1 VTLGTVRG
9 VGRVMSRTR
18 AAGKRRKRWDCAA
31 RGCASVIEAP
41 APNQAPG
48 KDSCPAHRNAQPRK
62 IPRSIGG
69 VIDWRAVQASVLA
82 KGIELRT
89 TAARTPRCLQAPAR
103 GARRHEGQIW
113 VLHTLHPIGVAMAA
127 ADDYDPDE
135 D

>member
-1 VTLGTVRG
+1 
-9 VGRVMSRTR
+9 
-18 AAGKRRKRWDCAA
+18 
-31 RGCASVIEAP
+31 VIEAP

-48 KDSCPAHRNAQPRK
+48 KGSCPVHPNAQPRK

-82 KGIELRT
+82 KGIELRA
-89 TAARTPRCLQAPAR
+89 TAARRPRCHKRLPEVLAA
-103 GARRHEGQIW
+103 HEGQIW

-127 ADDYDPDE
+127 ADDYDSDN